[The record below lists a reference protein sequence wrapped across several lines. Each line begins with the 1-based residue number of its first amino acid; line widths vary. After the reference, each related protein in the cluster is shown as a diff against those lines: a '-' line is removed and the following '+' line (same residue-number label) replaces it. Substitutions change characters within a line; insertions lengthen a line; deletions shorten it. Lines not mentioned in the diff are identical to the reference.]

1 VLLFLLLFNC
11 FGTSS
16 LDVSRQQSRNSQIV
30 SQIQST
36 IEENLLYDSDY
47 YTGYFDQDEIFEE
60 LQEQIRSFIKSG
72 GNPNLKIK
80 LFEIE
85 LPIAAMIL
93 VPFLGSVKES
103 DIELIKQYNFNIND
117 KVLIYPNM
125 GFLLEVHDVEKLRV
139 FKSLGLDVKAKD
151 IVGNTL
157 LQNTCLNY
165 INDSTFLEFLSE
177 LMSDVDDKASYLMNK
192 NFYNQTILHILVSV
206 YRTSNNLDSFID
218 EIFSYLTPAEI
229 EEIKAIKDEDG
240 RNAEQIMNHY
250 L

>member
-1 VLLFLLLFNC
+1 
-11 FGTSS
+11 
-16 LDVSRQQSRNSQIV
+16 
-30 SQIQST
+30 
-36 IEENLLYDSDY
+36 
-47 YTGYFDQDEIFEE
+47 
-60 LQEQIRSFIKSG
+60 
-72 GNPNLKIK
+72 
-80 LFEIE
+80 
-85 LPIAAMIL
+85 M
-93 VPFLGSVKES
+93 
-103 DIELIKQYNFNIND
+103 
-117 KVLIYPNM
+117 
-125 GFLLEVHDVEKLRV
+125 EVHDVEKLRV